1 MPLLTALLDQFR
13 QSRARTAIEVAG
25 DVWTY
30 GRLDE
35 ASSRIAGSLAGS
47 DAPVDRPVA
56 VLAEHG
62 PGLIAAIVGVVRSG
76 RCYLALNPSASDM
89 RRDPTGAADRQC
101 RLPGTRP
108 PLRAAAPVPGGSAH
122 RCGRPRD
129 RSGR

>member
-76 RCYLALNPSASDM
+76 RCYLALNPSHS
-89 RRDPTGAADRQC
+89 PDR
-101 RLPGTRP
+101 
-108 PLRAAAPVPGGSAH
+108 LRAICEEIQPARLIVSAGCRELH
-122 RCGRPRD
+122 
-129 RSGR
+129 